1 MAKKEFIERD
11 STLLKMWNALYAL
24 EDDQEEKNG
33 IDLKRRLDVQAGFEA
48 GQSVVA
54 NEPSAD
60 VVEIPQGGIGEISD
74 GYHTFNAL
82 YEQRLILTAALAK
95 AHKDI
100 SWKSK
105 LHEDGE
111 VPFGGGWFI
120 VGFSTPEGEYTY
132 HYELK
137 DWDLFDC
144 VELSRGKK
152 WDGHTDKDVKRL
164 LSIPSAADV
173 VERKR
178 GEWVGYP
185 ESFKFEHIYDRD
197 AIVCPFCENSW
208 NIIDNDTESFNF
220 CPNCGADMREAHQ

>member
-1 MAKKEFIERD
+1 MAADYISRDKAIE
-11 STLLKMWNALYAL
+11 ALVNLTAYNSLADIKSLVESKYHYQTEWIGGIKDAL
-24 EDDQEEKNG
+24 EEIEN
-33 IDLKRRLDVQAGFEA
+33 ISA
-48 GQSVVA
+48 
-54 NEPSAD
+54 AD

-164 LSIPSAADV
+164 LSIPSATNVA
-173 VERKR
+173 ERKR
-178 GEWVGYP
+178 GRWIVPVPGDGEPYCSECKKEALTVG
-185 ESFKFEHIYDRD
+185 
-197 AIVCPFCENSW
+197 A
-208 NIIDNDTESFNF
+208 FNMHSELTDF
-220 CPNCGADMREAHQ
+220 CPNCGTRMDKDGDGE